1 MAGSQAASANT
12 RDYSLEGPMHF
23 LIIDDN
29 LVDREV
35 VKRYLL
41 EGAAENGN
49 DPTLSFEEISTVSE
63 AFGFLHQNK
72 PDCVL
77 LDYMLPDMD
86 GLQALS
92 LLQQEFNDQLCII
105 FMTGSGN
112 ESVAARAFKAGAYD
126 YVQKTAIGPDFY
138 SIVKNAVQRAK
149 EKEREEQ
156 RKKDLVEKN
165 RQLRE
170 AKMLLEERQRELIR
184 MQLQTSI
191 TMIDIEQE
199 NKRRAEE
206 IEAAKRLQLSML
218 PVHPPKLSHMQMS
231 MYLQTYAEV
240 GGDYY
245 DYLETDS
252 GDFYIIIGDA
262 TGHGVMAGTVV
273 AVAKSYFHT
282 FGYKLEPADLLRQM
296 SDGIRNLKVRN
307 LYMGLTLLRIRGQEV
322 TIASS
327 GMPPVLRYLSEK
339 KEVDIHVF
347 KGPFMGSSISFEI
360 QTETFTMSKGDGILL
375 LSDGLIELFNKDH
388 EPMGIEPVQQRFLQ
402 SAHHSPEAII
412 QNLVAL
418 KLEWT
423 AGEIN
428 DDITLISIK
437 FLS

>member
-1 MAGSQAASANT
+1 
-12 RDYSLEGPMHF
+12 MHL

-29 LVDREV
+29 REDREV
-35 VKRYLL
+35 MKRYL
-41 EGAAENGN
+41 EKGASANGSG
-49 DPTLSFEEISTVSE
+49 LSFDETSTLAE
-63 AFGFLHQNK
+63 AFSILHQNK

-92 LLQQEFNDQLCII
+92 LLQQEFDHSLCII
-105 FMTGSGN
+105 FLTGSGN
-112 ESVAARAFKAGAYD
+112 EFIAAKAFKAGAYD
-126 YVQKTAIGPDFY
+126 YIQKSFIGPEFY
-138 SIVKNAVQRAK
+138 SIVQNAVTKAQQK
-149 EKEREEQ
+149 EKEEKQ
-156 RKKDLVEKN
+156 RQDLVEKN

-199 NKRRAEE
+199 NQRRAEE
-206 IEAAKRLQLSML
+206 IDAAKRLQMYML
-218 PVHPPKLSHMQMS
+218 PVQPPKHAYIQMS

-245 DYLETDS
+245 DYLENDN

-282 FGYKLEPADLLRQM
+282 FGPSMEPADLLQQM

-307 LYMGLTLLRIRGQEV
+307 LYMGLTLLRIRDHEL

-327 GMPPVLRYLSEK
+327 GMPPLLRYRADTNTIDTL
-339 KEVDIHVF
+339 VF
-347 KGPFMGSSISFEI
+347 KGPFMGSSIAWDI
-360 QTETFTMSKGDGILL
+360 RTETFSMAAGDGLLL
-375 LSDGLIELFNKDH
+375 LSDGLIELYNKDR
-388 EPMGIEPVQQRFLQ
+388 EQLGIEPVAERYLQ
-402 SAHHSPEAII
+402 SARMTAEEVI
-412 QNLVAL
+412 QNMVAL

-423 AGEIN
+423 TGDVN
-428 DDITLISIK
+428 DDITLISLK

>member
-1 MAGSQAASANT
+1 
-12 RDYSLEGPMHF
+12 MHL

-29 LVDREV
+29 REDREV
-35 VKRYLL
+35 MKRFL
-41 EGAAENGN
+41 EKGGSEAGI
-49 DPTLSFEEISTVSE
+49 TFEESSTLTE
-63 AFGFLHQNK
+63 AFTILHQSK

-86 GLQALS
+86 GLQALT
-92 LLQQEFNDQLCII
+92 LLQKEFDHKLCII
-105 FMTGSGN
+105 FLTGSGN
-112 ESVAARAFKAGAYD
+112 EFIAARAFKAGAYD
-126 YVQKTAIGPDFY
+126 YVQKSFIGPEFY
-138 SIVKNAVQRAK
+138 TTVQNAVQKAREK
-149 EKEREEQ
+149 EKEEKQ
-156 RKKDLVEKN
+156 RQELVEKN

-191 TMIDIEQE
+191 SMLDIEQE
-199 NKRRAEE
+199 NQRRAEE
-206 IEAAKRLQLSML
+206 IDAAKRLQMYML
-218 PVHPPKLSHMQMS
+218 PVHPPKHAYIQMS

-245 DYLETDS
+245 DYLENDN

-282 FGYKLEPADLLRQM
+282 FGPIMEPADLLQQM

-307 LYMGLTLLRIRGQEV
+307 LYMGLTLLRIRGHEL

-327 GMPPVLRYLSEK
+327 GMPPLLRYTAAEDK
-339 KEVDIHVF
+339 VDMMVF
-347 KGPFMGSSISFEI
+347 KGPFMGSSIAWDI
-360 QTETFTMSKGDGILL
+360 RTETFSMAAGDGLLL
-375 LSDGLIELFNKDH
+375 LSDGLIELYNKNRDM
-388 EPMGIEPVQQRFLQ
+388 MGIDQVVERYQQ
-402 SAHHSPEAII
+402 SAQATTEEVI
-412 QNLVAL
+412 QNMVAL

-428 DDITLISIK
+428 DDITLISLK

>member
-1 MAGSQAASANT
+1 
-12 RDYSLEGPMHF
+12 MHF

-29 LVDREV
+29 REDREIL
-35 VKRYLL
+35 KRFIQN
-41 EGAAENGN
+41 GASGNGS
-49 DPTLSFEEISTVSE
+49 DVTFEETSTISE
-63 AFGFLHQNK
+63 AFGKLHQSK

-86 GLQALS
+86 GLQALT
-92 LLQQEFNDQLCII
+92 LLQQEFHHQLCII

-112 ESVAARAFKAGAYD
+112 EQIAARAFKAGAYD
-126 YVQKTAIGPDFY
+126 YVQKSGIGPDFY
-138 SIVKNAVQRAK
+138 TTVKNAVHKAR
-149 EKEREEQ
+149 EKEQEEK
-156 RKKDLVEKN
+156 RKHELIEKN

-191 TMIDIEQE
+191 TMIDIEHE
-199 NKRRAEE
+199 SKRRAEE

-218 PVHPPKLSHMQMS
+218 PVQPPKLSHMQMS

-245 DYLETDS
+245 DYLETEN
-252 GDFYIIIGDA
+252 GDFYVIIGDA

-282 FGYKLEPADLLRQM
+282 FGSYMAPADLLRQM

-307 LYMGLTLLRIRGQEV
+307 LYMGLTLLRIRGNEV
-322 TIASS
+322 NIASS
-327 GMPPVLRYLSEK
+327 GMPPLLRYTAEEEK
-339 KEVDIHVF
+339 VDIHVF
-347 KGPFMGSSISFEI
+347 KGPFMGSSIPFEI
-360 QTETFTMSKGDGILL
+360 QTETLHMKKGDGLLL

-388 EPMGIEPVQQRFLQ
+388 KPMGIEPVQQRYQQ
-402 SAHHSPEAII
+402 SAKHSAEAII
-412 QNLVAL
+412 QNMVAL

-437 FLS
+437 FLT